1 MKPITAFYLTECP
14 YCRKAK
20 EAIKELIQEN
30 PAYGDVQIDWYE
42 ESENPEAVKGHEYY
56 YVPSM
61 FIGTEKLYEAQTGQS
76 YDEIKARVQLVL
88 DKSLSM

>member
-1 MKPITAFYLTECP
+1 MKPITAFYLHECP
-14 YCRKAK
+14 YCKKAK
-20 EAIKELIQEN
+20 AAIEELIAEN
-30 PAYGDVQIDWYE
+30 PQYGQVPITWYE
-42 ESENPEAVKGHEYY
+42 ETEQPEAIAGHDFY